1 MTKVTRSK
9 HGLTNPL
16 TQGGLGARYAVLR
29 RRCQRWS
36 GNYQC
41 DLFIY
46 PVFYIRGSSHPPL
59 IGAGSGSLLP
69 LGDMAW
75 SDRSFPDHL
84 QLFKDAV

>member
-9 HGLTNPL
+9 HGLTNLL

-46 PVFYIRGSSHPPL
+46 PDF
-59 IGAGSGSLLP
+59 
-69 LGDMAW
+69 
-75 SDRSFPDHL
+75 
-84 QLFKDAV
+84 